1 MDTLYWRV
9 FAGTGHDTAAGEEM
23 KPGHGGGYRGPV
35 RAAIFDW
42 AGTVVDCGSRAP
54 VRAFI
59 EAFAGFGV
67 TLGEAD
73 VRGFMGLSKRDHILA
88 LAAMPSVAS
97 AWRARYGRGVSEEDA
112 QRLHDAFTKLQSE
125 TVARYAEPIAG
136 VVAAI
141 GALRA
146 RGIRIGSTSGYPR
159 SVMQALVPA
168 AARHGYAPDNVV
180 CEGDVPRGRPAPFMA
195 LESVI
200 GLDVWPL
207 AACIKVDDTPAGVEA
222 GRNAGM
228 WAVGVTMTGNEVGLD
243 RDQLARLDSAR
254 RAALQA
260 DAERALTAA
269 GAHFVIDS
277 AADLLPVVERIEQR
291 LAAGERP

>member
-1 MDTLYWRV
+1 
-9 FAGTGHDTAAGEEM
+9 M
-23 KPGHGGGYRGPV
+23 KPGHSGGYRGPV

-54 VRAFI
+54 VQAFV

-73 VRGFMGLSKRDHILA
+73 VRRFMGLSKRDHILA

-97 AWRARYGRGVSEEDA
+97 AWRARHGCGVSEDDV
-112 QRLHDAFTKLQSE
+112 QRLHDAFTRLQSE
-125 TVARYAEPIAG
+125 TVARFAEPIAG
-136 VVAAI
+136 VLPAI
-141 GALRA
+141 AALRE

-159 SVMQALVPA
+159 SVMQALLPA
-168 AARHGYAPDNVV
+168 AAGHGYAPEHVI
-180 CEGDVPRGRPAPFMA
+180 CEDDVPRGRPAPYMA
-195 LESVI
+195 LKSMVA
-200 GLDVWPL
+200 LDVWPV

-228 WAVGVTMTGNEVGLD
+228 WAVGVAMTGNQVGLD
-243 RDQLARLDSAR
+243 PDQLARLNDAE

-260 DAERALTAA
+260 GAVRALGAA

-277 AADLLPVVERIEQR
+277 AADVLTVVERIEQR